1 MKLNLKLSNISRGK
15 SAILNK
21 IEDAELSLQLLYMGC
36 LPGETI
42 QVERIAALG
51 DPIMIS
57 VEGNFF
63 SLRRKDADKMDVT
76 AI

>member
-1 MKLNLKLSNISRGK
+1 MAINIKLSSITKGK

-57 VEGNFF
+57 IEGNFL

>member
-1 MKLNLKLSNISRGK
+1 M
-15 SAILNK
+15 NK
-21 IEDAELSLQLLYMGC
+21 IDDENLSLELLHMGC

-57 VEGNFF
+57 VEGNFL
-63 SLRRKDADKMDVT
+63 SLRRKDAEKMGVT

>member
-1 MKLNLKLSNISRGK
+1 MKLKLTNIARGK
-15 SAILNK
+15 SAVLTNVDD
-21 IEDAELSLQLLYMGC
+21 EMLSLELLHMGC

-57 VEGNFF
+57 VEGNFL
-63 SLRRKDADKMDVT
+63 SLRKKDAEKMDVT

>member
-1 MKLNLKLSNISRGK
+1 MKLKLTNIARGK
-15 SAILNK
+15 SAVLND
-21 IEDAELSLQLLYMGC
+21 IDDENLSLELLHMGC

-42 QVERIAALG
+42 QVERVAALG

-57 VEGNFF
+57 VEGNFL
-63 SLRRKDADKMDVT
+63 SLRRKDAEKMGVT

>member
-1 MKLNLKLSNISRGK
+1 
-15 SAILNK
+15 
-21 IEDAELSLQLLYMGC
+21 MGC

-42 QVERIAALG
+42 QVERVAALG

-57 VEGNFF
+57 VEGNFL
-63 SLRRKDADKMDVT
+63 SLRRKDAEKMGVT

>member
-1 MKLNLKLSNISRGK
+1 
-15 SAILNK
+15 
-21 IEDAELSLQLLYMGC
+21 MGC

-57 VEGNFF
+57 VEGNFLC
-63 SLRRKDADKMDVT
+63 LRKQDAEKIGVT

>member
-1 MKLNLKLSNISRGK
+1 MNIKLSNISKGK

-21 IEDAELSLQLLYMGC
+21 IDDAELSLQLLHMGC

-57 VEGNFF
+57 IEGNFL
-63 SLRRKDADKMDVT
+63 SLRRKDAEQMDVT

>member
-1 MKLNLKLSNISRGK
+1 MTNIARGK
-15 SAILNK
+15 SAVLTNVDD
-21 IEDAELSLQLLYMGC
+21 EMLSLELLHMGC

-57 VEGNFF
+57 VEGNFL
-63 SLRRKDADKMDVT
+63 SLRKKDAEKMDVT